1 MTFFGVRFSRARE
14 LLPLALT
21 GASRFG
27 PVVTMRGRNPMT
39 NEDAAGQANAAAGY
53 ASDAVRK
60 MKLNGILIDLAN
72 AITHLSLAVVY
83 LTQ

>member
-1 MTFFGVRFSRARE
+1 
-14 LLPLALT
+14 
-21 GASRFG
+21 
-27 PVVTMRGRNPMT
+27 MT
-39 NEDAAGQANAAAGY
+39 NQDAAGQANAAAGY

-60 MKLNGILIDLAN
+60 MKLNGVLIDLAN

>member
-1 MTFFGVRFSRARE
+1 
-14 LLPLALT
+14 
-21 GASRFG
+21 
-27 PVVTMRGRNPMT
+27 MT

-60 MKLNGILIDLAN
+60 MKLNGVLIDPATGKAGSAMIDLAN